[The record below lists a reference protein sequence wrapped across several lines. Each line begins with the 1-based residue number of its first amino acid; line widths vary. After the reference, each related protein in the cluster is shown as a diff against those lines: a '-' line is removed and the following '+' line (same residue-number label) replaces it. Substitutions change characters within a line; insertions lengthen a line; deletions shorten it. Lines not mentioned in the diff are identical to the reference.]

1 MFVQSDSLA
10 GTHVNG
16 APIGNGTGVGITT
29 DVLLTGINT
38 VSSVVPGDF
47 SLYQNF
53 LNPFNP
59 TTSIRFDIKKSAN
72 VTLKVYNSQGQE
84 VATLINN
91 EVVSAG
97 TQEVTFGANNLS
109 SGIYFYTLSAGDF
122 RETKK
127 MMLIK

>member
-16 APIGNGTGVGITT
+16 APIGNGLGVGITV
-29 DVLLTGINT
+29 DVPLTGINSI
-38 VSSVVPGDF
+38 SSVVPGDF
-47 SLYQNF
+47 SLAQNF
-53 LNPFNP
+53 PNPFNP
-59 TTSIRFDIKKSAN
+59 TTAIRFDMKKTAN
-72 VTLKVYNSQGQE
+72 VTLKVYNAQGQE

-91 EVVSAG
+91 EVVSPG
-97 TQEVTFGANNLS
+97 TKEVTFGASNLG